1 MTDNQEEDNY
11 GITIRPITELS
22 ELRKC
27 IDLQRETWGLA
38 DVEIVPLR
46 MLVTQNR
53 VGGLV
58 LGAFDHDRL
67 IGFLNA
73 MPGVRRGLP
82 YWYSEMLAV
91 AKEYRDHG
99 IGSVSY
105 THLTL
110 PTILRV

>member
-1 MTDNQEEDNY
+1 MTDNQKEDNY
-11 GITIRPITELS
+11 SITIRPITELS
-22 ELRKC
+22 ELRHC
-27 IDLQRETWGLA
+27 IDLQQETWGLA

-73 MPGVRRGLP
+73 MTSASTSSALSSDSKGKSLNVPNGVG
-82 YWYSEMLAV
+82 ML
-91 AKEYRDHG
+91 
-99 IGSVSY
+99 VSA
-105 THLTL
+105 TFLAFMSA
-110 PTILRV
+110 

>member
-46 MLVTQNR
+46 MLVTQKPSWR
-53 VGGLV
+53 SRPWCIRPRPPDW
-58 LGAFDHDRL
+58 F
-67 IGFLNA
+67 
-73 MPGVRRGLP
+73 P
-82 YWYSEMLAV
+82 
-91 AKEYRDHG
+91 
-99 IGSVSY
+99 
-105 THLTL
+105 
-110 PTILRV
+110 